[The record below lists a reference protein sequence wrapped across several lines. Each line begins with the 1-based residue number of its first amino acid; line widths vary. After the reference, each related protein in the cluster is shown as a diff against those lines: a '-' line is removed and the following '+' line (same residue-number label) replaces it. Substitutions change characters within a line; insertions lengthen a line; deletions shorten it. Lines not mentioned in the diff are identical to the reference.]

1 MMRVSRQERESQ
13 PMSLRDDL
21 IEERKIISAYYDR
34 VTMQIRDDKDNKIKT
49 SRLLLAQSRCIFRY
63 LNILDERIKYVT
75 P

>member
-1 MMRVSRQERESQ
+1 MRTSRQEHESH

-21 IEERKIISAYYDR
+21 IEERKVISAYYDR
-34 VTMQIRDDKDNKIKT
+34 VTMQIRDERDNKVKS